1 MQTALKDYDLCGGGG
16 AEAMK
21 AKQSKTPR
29 ALSTRTRMI
38 CADNTGAR
46 EVQIVSVFGY
56 HGVRRRQPKMGL
68 GDLATVTVKKG
79 TPDMRRKLV
88 RAVVIRQ
95 RKEIK
100 RPSGLR
106 ITFDDNAVVVV
117 DEKNEPRGTEIKGP
131 VAREVAERF
140 PKIGSMA
147 TMIV

>member
-1 MQTALKDYDLCGGGG
+1 
-16 AEAMK
+16 
-21 AKQSKTPR
+21 
-29 ALSTRTRMI
+29 
-38 CADNTGAR
+38 
-46 EVQIVSVFGY
+46 
-56 HGVRRRQPKMGL
+56 MGL
-68 GDLATVTVKKG
+68 GDIATVTVKKG

-106 ITFDDNAVVVV
+106 VSFDDNAVVVV

-147 TMIV
+147 TIIV

>member
-1 MQTALKDYDLCGGGG
+1 
-16 AEAMK
+16 MK
-21 AKQSKTPR
+21 AKQSNIPR
-29 ALSTRTRMI
+29 ALSTGSRMT

-68 GDLATVTVKKG
+68 GDIATVSVKKG

-95 RKEIK
+95 KKEMR

-106 ITFDDNAVVVV
+106 VGFEDNAVVVV

-147 TMIV
+147 T

>member
-1 MQTALKDYDLCGGGG
+1 
-16 AEAMK
+16 
-21 AKQSKTPR
+21 
-29 ALSTRTRMI
+29 MI

>member
-1 MQTALKDYDLCGGGG
+1 
-16 AEAMK
+16 MK
-21 AKQSKTPR
+21 AKQSSTPR
-29 ALSTRTRMI
+29 ALSTGTRLL

-68 GDLATVTVKKG
+68 GDIATVSVKKG

-95 RKEIK
+95 RKEIR

-106 ITFDDNAVVVV
+106 VSFDDNAVVIV
-117 DEKNEPRGTEIKGP
+117 DEKNEPLSRCGNF
-131 VAREVAERF
+131 V
-140 PKIGSMA
+140 KICRIFYIEKS
-147 TMIV
+147 

>member
-1 MQTALKDYDLCGGGG
+1 
-16 AEAMK
+16 MK

-29 ALSTRTRMI
+29 ALATGTRLV

-68 GDLATVTVKKG
+68 GDLATVSVKKG
-79 TPDMRRKLV
+79 TPDMRKKLV

-95 RKEIK
+95 RKEIR

-106 ITFDDNAVVVV
+106 VSFMTMPIVVV

-140 PKIGSMA
+140 PKLGSMA
-147 TMIV
+147 TIIV